1 MGESPLS
8 PLSPISRPE
17 SRAPARGANAGRGV
31 VFVYRATTACGILAR
46 SSGDSS
52 PGGSLAE
59 EILRLRL
66 ALVFIVGVFVLAGA
80 GAAAYVSLRRPP
92 VETPHLVEASVG
104 DVRLALSSPFLF
116 PAERAGGALPA
127 LKIAAFFPEFT
138 PAGDFQDVT
147 DSTDIDSRLARVV
160 FLTLRPADPSLDPSD
175 RTARLY
181 ERFLDET
188 AWSHPGG
195 LIARAFEDDSPFP
208 GDELYFTA
216 PEGRD
221 FAARCRKPDAMRK
234 TQNTCQA
241 VFRLGALDVELRFS
255 AELLSEWKRLR
266 QGAEAIVTA
275 ARR

>member
-1 MGESPLS
+1 
-8 PLSPISRPE
+8 
-17 SRAPARGANAGRGV
+17 
-31 VFVYRATTACGILAR
+31 
-46 SSGDSS
+46 
-52 PGGSLAE
+52 
-59 EILRLRL
+59 LRFRL
-66 ALVFIVGVFVLAGA
+66 ALVFVIGFLVLTGA
-80 GAAAYVSLRRPP
+80 GAAAYVALRRPP
-92 VETPHLVEASVG
+92 PETPRLVEATVG
-104 DVRLALSSPFLF
+104 DVRLAMSSAFLF
-116 PAERAGGALPA
+116 AAERTGGAMPV
-127 LKIAAFFPEFT
+127 LKAAAFFPDFT
-138 PAGDFQDVT
+138 PAGELQDVT
-147 DSTDIDSRLARVV
+147 DTTDIDSRLARVV

-221 FAARCRKPDAMRK
+221 FAARCRKPDAARK
-234 TQNTCQA
+234 TQNSCQA

-255 AELLSEWKRLR
+255 ADLLSEWKRMR
-266 QGAEAIVTA
+266 QGAEAIVAA

>member
-1 MGESPLS
+1 
-8 PLSPISRPE
+8 
-17 SRAPARGANAGRGV
+17 
-31 VFVYRATTACGILAR
+31 
-46 SSGDSS
+46 
-52 PGGSLAE
+52 
-59 EILRLRL
+59 LRRRL
-66 ALVFIVGVFVLAGA
+66 ALVFVVGFFVLAGA
-80 GAAAYVSLRRPP
+80 GAAAYVTLRRPP
-92 VETPHLVEASVG
+92 PETPHLIEASVG
-104 DVRLALSSPFLF
+104 GVRLALSSPFLL
-116 PAERAGGALPA
+116 ATDRVGGARPA

-147 DSTDIDSRLARVV
+147 DSTDIDARLARVV
-160 FLTLRPADPSLDPSD
+160 FLTVRPADPDLDPSD

-221 FAARCRKPDAMRK
+221 FAARCREPDATRK

-255 AELLSEWKRLR
+255 ADLLSEWRRLK
-266 QGAEAIVTA
+266 QGAQAIVAA